1 MHRDAV
7 SARAG
12 GYTLVEIIV
21 AILLFTIG
29 GLALA
34 STSAVV
40 GRAMSAS
47 SMRERAA
54 RTAASRIEVLAA
66 KCRRAESGSE
76 TIRGIDSRWTV
87 SFPDSTRIGVV
98 ESVSYLAW
106 GIRRTDLYGG
116 LFPCA

>member
-1 MHRDAV
+1 MN
-7 SARAG
+7 ARAG

-34 STSAVV
+34 STSAIV
-40 GRAMSAS
+40 GRVMSAT
-47 SMRERAA
+47 SMRGRAA
-54 RTAASRIEVLAA
+54 RTAASRMEVLASECGHA
-66 KCRRAESGSE
+66 TSGSE
-76 TIRGIDSRWTV
+76 TVRGIDSRWTV

-106 GIRRTDLYGG
+106 GVRRTDRYGG
-116 LFPCA
+116 LFGCA